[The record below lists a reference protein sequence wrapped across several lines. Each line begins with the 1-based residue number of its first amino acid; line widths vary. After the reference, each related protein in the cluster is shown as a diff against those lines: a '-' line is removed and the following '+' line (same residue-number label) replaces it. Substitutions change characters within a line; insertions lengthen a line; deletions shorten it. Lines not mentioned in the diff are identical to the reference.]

1 MPDLSQIIVNLI
13 STIIF
18 IPINALILWAI
29 TKLFK
34 LSNSKFLT
42 ALKTAAA
49 AGLVLFIVQQIIGAL
64 SKAFITPTAGA
75 GILVAAAVLI
85 FAVTIAITIAVNS
98 YAVKLVYKE
107 KTGKAFLAGAVWSV
121 ATWIIGLAIGAILVG
136 IAAAVYLGTGAAGG
150 LA

>member
-1 MPDLSQIIVNLI
+1 MPDLSQILISLI

-18 IPINALILWAI
+18 IPVNALILWAV

-34 LSNSKFLT
+34 LANSRFLT

-49 AGLVLFIVQQIIGAL
+49 AGLVLFIAQQIIGVFSESL
-64 SKAFITPTAGA
+64 ITPTADVGA
-75 GILVAAAVLI
+75 LVVSAGLI
-85 FAVTIAITIAVNS
+85 FAVTIAIAIVVNS

-107 KTGKAFLAGAVWSV
+107 RTGKAFLVGAVWSV
-121 ATWIIGLAIGAILVG
+121 TVWIIGLVIGAILVG
-136 IAAAVYLGTGAAGG
+136 IAAAIYLGTSG